1 MIDYSV
7 IIRTTGKAGEK
18 YRKLLS
24 SIDSLVPKPKEVI
37 VVLPDGYNLPDDQL
51 GWETFYF
58 CPKGMVIQRLFGV
71 NKCKTKYALITD
83 DDIAFESD
91 FVQKLHKPLI
101 DGKYSISA
109 GPLIEFFPGKGLP
122 EIMSVLTGAAGPSIL
137 HRERYNTV
145 WRTTGYSYNRNIEIG
160 SGKLYETQS
169 AAWTCFYADII
180 KLKSIRFDDEQIWLD
195 KNGYSAHDD
204 TAMFYKA
211 WLRGVKSV
219 IVANAPYQHLDAKTS
234 TRGNMENALYASG
247 FNDVVFWHR
256 YLKGHNFFEQIWSK
270 LCIHYRFFTQ
280 WFYNRLNKFRSRM
293 TDSEIKAFESGIKD
307 GWKWIKTDEY
317 KSIPS
322 IMEDVSQ

>member
-37 VVLPDGYNLPDDQL
+37 VVLPEGYDLPTDQL

-58 CPKGMVIQRLFGV
+58 CPKGMVIQRMVGIA
-71 NKCKTKYALITD
+71 NCKTKYALITD

-91 FVQKLHKPLI
+91 FVQKLHAPLA
-101 DGKYSISA
+101 DEKYSISA
-109 GPLIEFFPGKGLP
+109 GPLVEFFPRSGFP
-122 EIMSVLTGAAGPSIL
+122 AIMSILTGASGPSIF

-145 WRTTGYSYNRNIEIG
+145 WRTTGYSYNRNIKIG
-160 SGKLYETQS
+160 SDKLYETQS

-180 KLKSIRFDDEQIWLD
+180 RLKSIRFDDEQIWLD

-211 WLRGVKSV
+211 WLRGEKSV

-234 TRGNMENALYASG
+234 TRGNMETVLYASG

-256 YLKGHNFFEQIWSK
+256 YLKGDNLFEQIWSK
-270 LCIHYRFFTQ
+270 LCIHYRFLSQ
-280 WFYNRLNKFRSRM
+280 SFYNRLNKFRSRM
-293 TDSEIKAFESGIKD
+293 TSSEINAFESGVKD
-307 GWKWIKTDEY
+307 GWKWIKTEEY
-317 KSIPS
+317 NSIPS
-322 IMEDVSQ
+322 IMEDAK